1 MFVCFQRERERD
13 RDRDRD
19 RESDRET
26 ETQRQRETE
35 TERETQSP
43 KKCSELRSVLV
54 LLTFIE
60 KRRPDKYSLSEVN
73 LVFYM

>member
-1 MFVCFQRERERD
+1 MFVFRERETERDRQRQRQRQRD
-13 RDRDRD
+13 RDRDT
-19 RESDRET
+19 ET
-26 ETQRQRETE
+26 ET
-35 TERETQSP
+35 ETQSP

>member
-1 MFVCFQRERERD
+1 MFVCFQRERE
-13 RDRDRD
+13 
-19 RESDRET
+19 T
-26 ETQRQRETE
+26 ERETE
-35 TERETQSP
+35 TETERATERQTETETETQSP